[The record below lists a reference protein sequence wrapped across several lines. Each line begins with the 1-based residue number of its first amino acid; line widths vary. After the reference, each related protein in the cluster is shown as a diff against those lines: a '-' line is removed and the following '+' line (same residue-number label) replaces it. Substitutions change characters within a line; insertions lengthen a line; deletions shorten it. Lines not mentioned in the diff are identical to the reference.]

1 MEPQLALD
9 SNMWWGARSPLPS
22 ESCISLFYFIPERQ
36 WVAAPTRAVI
46 YMLWVT
52 SRTFTDSF
60 AQTVETPARMPTMS
74 LPITEITAR
83 IVFPSRISFVI
94 FIMRQI
100 PGIVKAR
107 LPPW

>member
-52 SRTFTDSF
+52 SRAVRRGRVTSS
-60 AQTVETPARMPTMS
+60 Q
-74 LPITEITAR
+74 
-83 IVFPSRISFVI
+83 
-94 FIMRQI
+94 
-100 PGIVKAR
+100 
-107 LPPW
+107 W